1 MNRRASSAHHASGAP
16 SREHYPDDAGIFA
29 SLSASPPATEP
40 IAVIGMSIRFPGDAT
55 SPDAFWDMLM
65 AGRSAWS
72 EIPAN
77 RFNIDAWY
85 HEDPDRIDAVRI
97 PFS

>member
-1 MNRRASSAHHASGAP
+1 
-16 SREHYPDDAGIFA
+16 
-29 SLSASPPATEP
+29 
-40 IAVIGMSIRFPGDAT
+40 MSIRFPGDAT